1 VHFSIFNGHLVI
13 FWVVWYILPS
23 FGIMYY
29 EKSGNPGGQLSA
41 FQLTRDRRGTLST
54 GDAWLHV
61 LIKFLSTLN
70 TPLKN

>member
-1 VHFSIFNGHLVI
+1 MKNLATQVA
-13 FWVVWYILPS
+13 S
-23 FGIMYY
+23 FRHI
-29 EKSGNPGGQLSA
+29 
-41 FQLTRDRRGTLST
+41 QLTRDRRGTLST